1 KMIYAFAQEKNID
14 TASIVSNSFSMEW
27 PPKSGKHQD
36 FPEVDRV
43 EWFNLDT
50 SKEKI
55 NKGQIDLI
63 NELMEIISKKGNS
76 T

>member
-1 KMIYAFAQEKNID
+1 MIYAFAQEKNID
-14 TASIVSNSFSMEW
+14 TASIVSNSFSVEW

-43 EWFNLDT
+43 KWFNLDT